1 MKKIFTTIAMA
12 VLAMN
17 CFAQSSQQYFRVEF
31 TMPIVSDGSGGATS
45 VASGMKDDY
54 TYCNPEHEY
63 LDFQAGGNI
72 VTVGTNSPRDNSGA
86 NGTAMPMG
94 FRSTTNSPTETSAFY
109 IDNQRTA
116 QYNTSQGRAEVA
128 KYPYQVDRIKSI
140 TAYSIPVEKVSLI
153 DSVPTREITFVG
165 DGNVYRAADFT
176 FNRLPRNV
184 AELKTL
190 MENADGSRV
199 EATNNPMFMAAVMY
213 LVWPRLLDC
222 SQDCRDMIDYL
233 YGAQYKALNTYGIA
247 NQSFQNVCI
256 GHFNR
261 DANGFY
267 EHYQLFQFFD
277 GATPANQYKPNGK
290 GYGYD
295 NGPYKV
301 RVAWSNVAPTEY
313 SGQLDATIC
322 NFLLM
327 PNPSG
332 AVKADIS
339 FEDPVPHVVKVR
351 STKKSGWFF
360 FSNEKTYYAKGKD
373 QRDDDF

>member
-1 MKKIFTTIAMA
+1 MKKLFTTIAMA
-12 VLAMN
+12 VVAMSA
-17 CFAQSSQQYFRVEF
+17 FAQANQQYFHVEF

-45 VASGMKDDY
+45 VASGMKDNY

-63 LDFQAGGNI
+63 LDFQAGGNL
-72 VTVGTNSPRDNSGA
+72 VARGTGNGDSGKA
-86 NGTAMPMG
+86 GNMT
-94 FRSTTNSPTETSAFY
+94 FRTTNPSNVTENAAFY
-109 IDNQRTA
+109 LENGRTT
-116 QYNTSQGRAEVA
+116 QYNTSQNRAEVA
-128 KYPYQVDRIKSI
+128 QYPYQVDRIKKIS
-140 TAYSIPVEKVSLI
+140 AYSIPVETVSLI
-153 DSVPTREITFVG
+153 DSVPAREITFVG
-165 DGNVYRAADFT
+165 DGKKYMASDFT

-199 EATNNPMFMAAVMY
+199 EAAKNPMFIAAVMY

-233 YGAQYKALNTYGIA
+233 YGTQYKALNTYGIS

-256 GHFNR
+256 GHFNK

-277 GATPANQYKPNGK
+277 GATPGNQYKPNGK

-301 RVAWSNVAPTEY
+301 RVAWSNIAPYEH
-313 SGQLDATIC
+313 SSQLNATIG
-322 NFLLM
+322 NILLM
-327 PNPSG
+327 PNPS
-332 AVKADIS
+332 ATTKADAS

-351 STKKSGWFF
+351 STNKNGWFMY
-360 FSNEKTYYAKGKD
+360 SNEKTYYTKGKD
-373 QRDDDF
+373 QRNDDF